1 MALIISMK
9 SSNFYKN
16 RVEIIATE
24 EKQKYDV
31 YDLVLNPKNQYSFEE
46 FLNTSYG
53 PKLQT
58 FYMWLYCNSNSYFR
72 KDIFSIRE
80 QLHLYKITEFNKSKA
95 IEKITEAIDKHFPF
109 VRIIFI
115 DLQGSHSEES
125 WTLYLTVEVDGQQ
138 DSISLAI

>member
-9 SSNFYKN
+9 SSNFYKG
-16 RVEIIATE
+16 RVEKIAVE
-24 EKQKYDV
+24 EKQKYNV
-31 YDLVLNPKNQYSFEE
+31 YDLALNPKNIYSFEE

-80 QLHLYKITEFNKSKA
+80 QLHLYKITESNKNKA
-95 IEKITEAIDKHFPF
+95 IEKIKESIKEHFPF
-109 VRIIFI
+109 VYIVDI
-115 DLQGSHSEES
+115 DLRGSHDEES

-138 DSISLAI
+138 DSISLEV